1 MKSNPKNSCCRVD
14 GKTIKKH
21 TLQIDRPCFI
31 EILNGRQKVEHR
43 YVYPSNVNR
52 YVVQEDTTDEN
63 GEPITIVTPVH
74 YDALYLINGR
84 RKDAPRMLVEVEDAE
99 FVLCVDEEGKQ
110 KTLMQDGIEYY
121 VCQVW
126 YYLGKVLFTENL
138 GNLAGCNIN
147 KHPIT
152 L

>member
-1 MKSNPKNSCCRVD
+1 MKSNPNKSCCRVD

-43 YVYPSNVNR
+43 YIYPSNVNR
-52 YVVQEDTTDEN
+52 YVTQEDTTDEN
-63 GEPITIVTPVH
+63 GEPIIIITPVH

-84 RKDAPRMLVEVEDAE
+84 RKDAPRLLVEVVDSE
-99 FVLCVDEEGKQ
+99 FVLCVDDNGEQLTFTQNG
-110 KTLMQDGIEYY
+110 TEYY

-126 YYLGKVLFTENL
+126 YYLGKIIATENL
-138 GNLAGCNIN
+138 QNLTPQRNT
-147 KHPIT
+147 KSIT

>member
-1 MKSNPKNSCCRVD
+1 MKSNHNKTCCQVD

-21 TLQIDRPCFI
+21 TLQIDRPCFV

-52 YVVQEDTTDEN
+52 YVIQDDTVDEN
-63 GEPITIVTPVH
+63 GTPITIITPVH

-84 RKDAPRMLVEVEDAE
+84 RKDAPRLLVEVVDAE
-99 FVLCVDEEGKQ
+99 FVLCVDDNGKQ
-110 KTLMQDGIEYY
+110 MTFMQDGTEYY

-126 YYLGKVLFTENL
+126 YYLGKIIATENL
-138 GNLAGCNIN
+138 KNLNPIRN
-147 KHPIT
+147 PQSIT